1 MKSDRTI
8 ACIALTLGIVEL
20 LLALVSWLL
29 GATTDSNTIRS
40 MLSSEGIRWMF
51 GHFAEMLSSR
61 YLVWLV
67 LLSIASGPL
76 WDCGIFRVFHLKR
89 SLLYRERTA
98 LFLVGG
104 LLLIIIAS
112 MLLLTAVPHAVLL
125 SVTGDLYPSPFS
137 ESIVPVASFSIALLS
152 VVYGGITSVFSSL
165 TDVYHSLVRGV
176 SRCAPLFLFYILI
189 FQLIYS
195 VRFIFSV

>member
-1 MKSDRTI
+1 
-8 ACIALTLGIVEL
+8 
-20 LLALVSWLL
+20 
-29 GATTDSNTIRS
+29 
-40 MLSSEGIRWMF
+40 
-51 GHFAEMLSSR
+51 
-61 YLVWLV
+61 
-67 LLSIASGPL
+67 
-76 WDCGIFRVFHLKR
+76 
-89 SLLYRERTA
+89 
-98 LFLVGG
+98 
-104 LLLIIIAS
+104 

-137 ESIVPVASFSIALLS
+137 ESIVPVTSFSIALLS